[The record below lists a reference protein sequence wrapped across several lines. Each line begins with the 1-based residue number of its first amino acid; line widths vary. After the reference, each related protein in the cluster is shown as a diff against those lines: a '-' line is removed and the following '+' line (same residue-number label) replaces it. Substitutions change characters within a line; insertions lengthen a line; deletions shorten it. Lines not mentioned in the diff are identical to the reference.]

1 MSLSLT
7 LLNSAMLVALT
18 EDPITE
24 KLSILVVSAPVW
36 LSFTNSWETK
46 RVKVK
51 GQDIQILVTWCAHFS
66 PHYVEKKQ
74 NKKTLDHESMNYHF
88 EHKFHLALN
97 KSV

>member
-51 GQDIQILVTWCAHFS
+51 GQDIQILLMVCSFFS
-66 PHYVEKKQ
+66 SLCREEAKL
-74 NKKTLDHESMNYHF
+74 KTLDHDSMSSNY
-88 EHKFHLALN
+88 ELKFHLALN